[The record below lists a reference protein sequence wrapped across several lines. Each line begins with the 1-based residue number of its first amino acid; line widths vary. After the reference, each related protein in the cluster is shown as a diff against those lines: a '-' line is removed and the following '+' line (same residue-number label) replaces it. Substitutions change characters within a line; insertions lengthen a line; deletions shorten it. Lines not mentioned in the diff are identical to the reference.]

1 MGKGKGQPDRT
12 SSPSIVNRRA
22 RRDYEV
28 LEELEAGLVL
38 MGSEVKSI
46 RAGRCSIAE
55 AYCALVSN
63 EVFLIGCR

>member
-38 MGSEVKSI
+38 RGSEVKSI

-55 AYCALVSN
+55 ATAPS
-63 EVFLIGCR
+63 